1 MWTVR
6 EVLTEKVTPE
16 GRDRAGVLEGI
27 QAEGPIMI
35 SSQQLGMAGCD
46 IRGQ

>member
-27 QAEGPIMI
+27 QAEGPTRGMV
-35 SSQQLGMAGCD
+35 LGGAGAQGG
-46 IRGQ
+46 R